1 MTSFPP
7 NVGPRP
13 ETNGDGPASRLDL
26 RSLFEEAESSV
37 AEALEKVVA
46 GASFGQLLAYAT
58 ENVMALSRI
67 ARDSADLAVS
77 NMRIAGRR
85 DVVRLERQLG
95 RAEDKLETL
104 LQEVEGLRDELANPR
119 SSA

>member
-1 MTSFPP
+1 MTSLPP

-13 ETNGDGPASRLDL
+13 EANGAGPSDRLDL
-26 RSLFEEAESSV
+26 RSLFEAAESSV
-37 AEALEKVVA
+37 AEALERVVA
-46 GASFGQLLAYAT
+46 GPSFGLLLAYAT
-58 ENVMALSRI
+58 ENLMALSRI

-77 NMRIAGRR
+77 NLRIAGRR

-104 LQEVEGLRDELANPR
+104 LQELEGLRDELANSR
-119 SSA
+119 SV

>member
-1 MTSFPP
+1 MTSLPP
-7 NVGPRP
+7 NAGRWT
-13 ETNGDGPASRLDL
+13 EANGDRPSARFDL
-26 RSLFEEAESSV
+26 RSLLEEAESTF

-46 GASFGQLLAYAT
+46 GPSFGLLLGYAT
-58 ENVMALSRI
+58 ENVLALGRI

-77 NMRIAGRR
+77 NLRIAGRR

-104 LQEVEGLRDELANPR
+104 LQELEGLRRELASTR
-119 SSA
+119 SD